1 MKYLLIGSTRANSGK
16 SATILGMGLK
26 LQELGLKI
34 GYSKPLGTFTSLNLP
49 DVTNAVDADVEFI
62 THTLKLARE
71 YCRPT
76 LVSLDRETL
85 KNRLS
90 GSDRTDYF
98 SQLKQCNQSKPEIG
112 NQGDLILVEAPAN
125 TAEGAL
131 FGLNLEAIS
140 EALDAPFLLVIRYG
154 SLLVAEHMMIS
165 KARFGDR
172 LLGVVINDIPASEH
186 DTAKNVLAPFLESL
200 NIPVLAMMPEN
211 RILRSVSVQQLVEH
225 LGATILYQSEQTDLA
240 DLMVEE
246 LKIGAMNVNSAQ
258 IFFRKS
264 FNKAVVTA
272 SDRVDIQLA
281 ALETSTNCLVLTGA
295 PIVSPETLQ
304 RASELEVP
312 ILSVNTDTLTTVE
325 IIENSLG
332 RVRLQ
337 GGIKVQCIQE
347 MMHEHFNFNR
357 LLKLL
362 EIKLPT

>member
-16 SATILGMGLK
+16 SATILGLGLK

-62 THTLKLARE
+62 TQTLGLTPE

-76 LVSLDRETL
+76 LVSLGRETV

-98 SQLKQCNQSKPEIG
+98 SQLKECSQQQNQVALK
-112 NQGDLILVEAPAN
+112 GDLTLVEAPAN

-154 SLLVAEHMMIS
+154 SHMMVS

-172 LLGVVINDIPASEH
+172 LLGVVINDIPAAEY
-186 DTAKNVLAPFLESL
+186 DTAQSILAPFLESL

-225 LGATILYQSEQTDLA
+225 LDATILYRSEQTDLA

-295 PIVSPETLQ
+295 PMVSPETLQ

-312 ILSVNTDTLTTVE
+312 ILSVNTDTLTTVG

-332 RVRLQ
+332 RVRLHE
-337 GGIKVQCIQE
+337 GIKVQCIQE
-347 MMHEHFNFNR
+347 MMDQHFNFNR
-357 LLKLL
+357 LLALL
-362 EIKLPT
+362 QIQLKSN